1 MMQDRLVLLSCAAPR
16 EKFWGV
22 LLALNPSGATLRGL
36 SLDTFEDWLRERAGA
51 GPASLGPVTL
61 FIPARRIER
70 IELDESVGTVEGLG
84 ERFARLVGRDPRAE
98 LLSGADDAEQPRP
111 EN

>member
-36 SLDTFEDWLRERAGA
+36 SLDTFEDWLRERAG
-51 GPASLGPVTL
+51 
-61 FIPARRIER
+61 
-70 IELDESVGTVEGLG
+70 
-84 ERFARLVGRDPRAE
+84 
-98 LLSGADDAEQPRP
+98 
-111 EN
+111 

>member
-22 LLALNPSGATLRGL
+22 LLALSPTGATLRGL
-36 SLDTFEDWLRERAGA
+36 SLDTFEDWLCERAGG

-84 ERFARLVGRDPRAE
+84 ERFTRLVGRDPREE
-98 LLSGADDAEQPRP
+98 LLAGSADAAGGRP